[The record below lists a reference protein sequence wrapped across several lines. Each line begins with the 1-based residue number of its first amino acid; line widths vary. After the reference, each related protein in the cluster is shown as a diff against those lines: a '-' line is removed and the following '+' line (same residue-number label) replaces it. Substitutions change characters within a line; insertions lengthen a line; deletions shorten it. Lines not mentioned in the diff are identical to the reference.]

1 MVIGGFKLEDNG
13 VYGLTVSEYEAGW
26 SFFLDG
32 DDAEYFRD
40 EWRKAAEYGSTFR
53 EFLIDHEYYTLF
65 Q

>member
-1 MVIGGFKLEDNG
+1 MVIGGYKLEDNG

-40 EWRKAAEYGSTFR
+40 EWQKAERFGSTFY
-53 EFLIDHEYYTLF
+53 EFLKDHEYDTLF